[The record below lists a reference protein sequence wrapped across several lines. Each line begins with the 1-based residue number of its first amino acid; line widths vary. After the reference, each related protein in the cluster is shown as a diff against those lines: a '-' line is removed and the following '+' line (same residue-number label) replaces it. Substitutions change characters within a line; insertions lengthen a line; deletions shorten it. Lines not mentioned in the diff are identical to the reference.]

1 MVGAFE
7 TLIHEH
13 FLIFSFKSVV
23 QNLQTYQVMLS
34 ELTRLCYVIVFQAKT
49 RLYSDGLPLDF
60 FDLENP

>member
-1 MVGAFE
+1 MGAFE

-23 QNLQTYQVMLS
+23 LNLQTHQVTLS
-34 ELTRLCYVIVFQAKT
+34 ELTRLRYVIVFFK
-49 RLYSDGLPLDF
+49 RVYSDGLPLDL